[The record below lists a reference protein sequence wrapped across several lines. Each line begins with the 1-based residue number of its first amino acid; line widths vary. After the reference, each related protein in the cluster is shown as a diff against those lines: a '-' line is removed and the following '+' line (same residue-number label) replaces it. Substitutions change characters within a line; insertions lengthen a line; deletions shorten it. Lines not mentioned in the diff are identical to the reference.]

1 MKVLSIGNSFSEDA
15 QRFLH
20 DISLCGKTKIDT
32 TNLMIGGCTLE
43 THLNCIKEK
52 KSDYCL
58 QGNGLEYIKNA
69 SANEVIENEAFD
81 IVTVQQ
87 ASGFSGR
94 PQSYIPYLSE
104 IVNYV
109 KKYQGS
115 AKLYFHKTW
124 SYEIDSTHGHF
135 AFYNNSQS
143 EMTRRISD
151 CSEMVQKLIDLP
163 IIPVG
168 DFIQHLR
175 DNTKEFDYKN
185 GGISLCRDGFHLSYD
200 YGRFA
205 AAAVWYKTFTSE
217 NVNAELFL
225 KGNPDFDKNLIY
237 IIVKNLE
244 TFISKGE

>member
-15 QRFLH
+15 GRWLH

-43 THLNCIKEK
+43 THLDCVKNK
-52 KSDYCL
+52 KVSYAL
-58 QGNGLEYIKNA
+58 QGNGLEFIRNS
-69 SANEVIENEAFD
+69 SANEVIENEKFD

-94 PQSYIPYLSE
+94 PQSYIPYLTE
-104 IVNYV
+104 LVDYV
-109 KKYQGS
+109 KKHQPK
-115 AKLYFHKTW
+115 AQMFFHKTW

-135 AFYNNSQS
+135 AFYNNSQD

-151 CSEMVQKLIDLP
+151 CAEMVRKLTGLQ

-168 DFIQHLR
+168 DFIQYLR
-175 DNTKEFDYKN
+175 ENTKEFDYKY

-205 AAAVWYKTFTSE
+205 AAAVWIKTLTGE
-217 NVNAELFL
+217 IVNAEQFL
-225 KGNPDFDKNLIY
+225 KGKPDFDKKLLNV
-237 IIVKNLE
+237 IVDALKKLA
-244 TFISKGE
+244 